1 MFRNYKFKNFNIRL
15 VFYIVALTLIGIAVI
30 GSANEDYLNRQI
42 LGLILGLIVM
52 IGVSFIDY
60 SFVLQFSNLIYALI
74 VVILG
79 AVLVLGDSSKGAT
92 RWIDLG
98 FIRFQ
103 PSELA
108 KVLLVLFFAN
118 YLMRH
123 EEDLNTLR
131 ILVLT
136 AVLAAIPLLLIV
148 KEPDLSTTIVTFC
161 ILFSMLF
168 VGGLD
173 KKYVI
178 TVVLIL
184 VIAVSV
190 VLLACIIF
198 KDSLKDNYQLLR
210 ILAWLY
216 PDEYT
221 ASSYQQQNSIM
232 AIGSGNFLGKG
243 LYNTNYDSVKN
254 GNYISE
260 PQTDFIFAV
269 AGEELGF
276 VGCLLILLLLFLIS
290 FECIRMSRKARDMAG
305 RIICIGMGALVGF
318 QSFVNI
324 CVVTGLFPNTGLP
337 LPFVSYGL
345 TSLVTL
351 YFGMGFVLNIG
362 LQTKRQSAQ
371 KGGLL

>member
-305 RIICIGMGALVGF
+305 RIICIGMSALVGF